1 MANLNKTR
9 PAPTETL
16 VRILRAPFFLISIAF
31 STMLVFFFFAWVS
44 VGSWCEDALRW
55 LGYRARPRW
64 LPAALGLMTYVGLG
78 IAGPAYLGAVILGWP
93 GAVLGPVVAL
103 GAITILGRW

>member
-1 MANLNKTR
+1 MA
-9 PAPTETL
+9 
-16 VRILRAPFFLISIAF
+16 VRILRAPFFLLSIAL
-31 STMLVFFFFAWVS
+31 SMLVAFFFFAWVS

-64 LPAALGLMTYVGLG
+64 LPAALGLMAYVGLG
-78 IAGPAYLGAVILGWP
+78 IAGPAYLGTLMLGWP

-103 GAITILGRW
+103 GAIAILGRW